1 MNRSS
6 HESSRSAASNKA
18 STSREASSNRG
29 SSNEGS
35 PNDGP
40 STGNG
45 SARKGI
51 QVPGKRRSPR
61 RHEPDALSGNFIL
74 MPSLLDHLSPDL
86 TLPEQYFASQLN
98 DDAMGPERAL
108 MYAVLKDGIRCFYK
122 HAGASQLRYRRMS
135 DEAETWIAEDC
146 WEYPF
151 SFRTVCDMLNID
163 GVALREQLMKW
174 KRAEF
179 DRRNTTGDT
188 HSLQVGRS
196 PFPATPLGNMEGA
209 LKVPATDAEP
219 AEMPASV
226 ELDDDE
232 GLGVELESLED
243 IDES

>member
-1 MNRSS
+1 MQ
-6 HESSRSAASNKA
+6 A
-18 STSREASSNRG
+18 
-29 SSNEGS
+29 
-35 PNDGP
+35 
-40 STGNG
+40 
-45 SARKGI
+45 
-51 QVPGKRRSPR
+51 PGKGRSPR

-86 TLPEQYFASQLN
+86 TLPEQYFAAQLN

-122 HAGASQLRYRRMS
+122 HAGASRLRYRRMS

-151 SFRTVCDMLNID
+151 SFRTVCDTLNID

-179 DRRNTTGDT
+179 ERRNATGDT
-188 HSLQVGRS
+188 RSVQVGRS
-196 PFPATPLGNMEGA
+196 PFPATSLGNMEGA
-209 LKVPATDAEP
+209 LKVPATDSETTEIP
-219 AEMPASV
+219 TGV

-232 GLGVELESLED
+232 GLGVELVSLED
-243 IDES
+243 IDEN